1 MKIRLTDIIDLDVLI
16 CADNDLE
23 TREKMD
29 LRTQKDRE
37 IYLQMKSTD
46 LSEIELIWS
55 WYDIRKKQ
63 YEQEADKTGRPPLP
77 GAFFSSAYRWMIYA
91 MGALGICSGFSLAG
105 TFLVYHGNRPV
116 NITVFF
122 VLFVMLPLIFT
133 IASVL
138 LGGIRFSKRKEQRRE
153 PGRSFIHTLLN
164 TLMFNLLPKI
174 MKKTGLSP
182 SGKPV
187 EWMEDAAWNTRMR
200 TDTYHP
206 LFFWPFFILTSVC
219 AAGFSL
225 GSLGVTFF
233 RVLVSDM
240 AFGWQSTLI
249 TSSETVY
256 GIVSA
261 IALPWRFFMADA
273 VAFPG
278 MAQIEGSRLVLKEG
292 ISVLATRDL
301 VSWWPFLCMGILVYA
316 LIPRIITIF
325 WAVQAQQ
332 KAIRQFE
339 FLQPEYRQL
348 ILRMT
353 SPLLDIETPEK
364 SAEPLTEAGL
374 KIQKPDHAP
383 ARPDHAPPPGMILA
397 SDRVY
402 SAGGLETVK
411 ETLGRR
417 YGVVTD
423 RILFLNLNAPDVEE
437 QCNQLDF
444 SGVDPVVLVQE
455 AWQPPIRGLLHS
467 ISELKK
473 QIPAKVSLWI
483 LLTDDAGGD
492 DLSVN
497 GENEYVGVWQRAV
510 QTLDN
515 PMIIVKRMME
525 P

>member
-1 MKIRLTDIIDLDVLI
+1 
-16 CADNDLE
+16 
-23 TREKMD
+23 
-29 LRTQKDRE
+29 
-37 IYLQMKSTD
+37 
-46 LSEIELIWS
+46 
-55 WYDIRKKQ
+55 
-63 YEQEADKTGRPPLP
+63 
-77 GAFFSSAYRWMIYA
+77 
-91 MGALGICSGFSLAG
+91 
-105 TFLVYHGNRPV
+105 
-116 NITVFF
+116 
-122 VLFVMLPLIFT
+122 
-133 IASVL
+133 
-138 LGGIRFSKRKEQRRE
+138 
-153 PGRSFIHTLLN
+153 
-164 TLMFNLLPKI
+164 
-174 MKKTGLSP
+174 
-182 SGKPV
+182 
-187 EWMEDAAWNTRMR
+187 
-200 TDTYHP
+200 
-206 LFFWPFFILTSVC
+206 
-219 AAGFSL
+219 
-225 GSLGVTFF
+225 
-233 RVLVSDM
+233 
-240 AFGWQSTLI
+240 
-249 TSSETVY
+249 
-256 GIVSA
+256 
-261 IALPWRFFMADA
+261 
-273 VAFPG
+273 

-353 SPLLDIETPEK
+353 SPLLNIETPEK
-364 SAEPLTEAGL
+364 SAEPLAEADL
-374 KIQKPDHAP
+374 KIQKFDNAP
-383 ARPDHAPPPGMILA
+383 VRPDHATPPGMILA

-437 QCNQLDF
+437 QCRQLDF

-473 QIPAKVSLWI
+473 QMPAKVSLWI

-525 P
+525 T